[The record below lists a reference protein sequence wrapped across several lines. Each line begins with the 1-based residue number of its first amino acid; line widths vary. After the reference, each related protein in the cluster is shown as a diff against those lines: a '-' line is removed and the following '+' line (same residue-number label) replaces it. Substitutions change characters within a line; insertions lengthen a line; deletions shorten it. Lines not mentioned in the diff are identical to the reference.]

1 MASFLKVKRRIRK
14 VNEKMKAS
22 NVQRC
27 NVVQLVEA
35 LKPQLMAKVGDV
47 VPTAEMLQ
55 AAFKDVVNKYN
66 TMTTVSR
73 AQINGNERIGMQ
85 AVWVNSGCPA
95 FMQEITYIF
104 RCYKLGEGPLKQA
117 DLAKP
122 GLCSSSLPDAARVQS
137 SAVWS
142 AVMLPTPDKRAQ
154 YLKRMRGGF
163 EANLLELKRS
173 APKKAMN
180 LKTAGVLLLLFLYV
194 VLQSVIIYIFILAVV
209 FPSGLLTPFC
219 AS

>member
-1 MASFLKVKRRIRK
+1 MKVKHRIRK

-35 LKPQLMAKVGDV
+35 LKPQLVAKVGRDV
-47 VPTAEMLQ
+47 VPTAEILQ

-66 TMTTVSR
+66 ATTTVSR

-95 FMQEITYIF
+95 FVQEITYIF

-180 LKTAGVLLLLFLYV
+180 LKTAGVLLLLFLYY
-194 VLQSVIIYIFILAVV
+194 LIFQSVVIYIFILAAV